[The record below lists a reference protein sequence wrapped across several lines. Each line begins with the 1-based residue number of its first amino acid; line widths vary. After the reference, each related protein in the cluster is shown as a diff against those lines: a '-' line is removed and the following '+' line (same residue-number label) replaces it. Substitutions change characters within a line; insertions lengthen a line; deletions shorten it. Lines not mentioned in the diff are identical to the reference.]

1 MWNEA
6 VKCFVK
12 NDIAFLFMT
21 GKAISF
27 FIKYGVI
34 VCVGR

>member
-12 NDIAFLFMT
+12 NDIAFLFMA
-21 GKAISF
+21 GKAVSF
-27 FIKYGVI
+27 FIKYGGI
-34 VCVGR
+34 GFVGR